1 MVPNKKLSTLIL
13 VKTSLNLIENLFNLL
28 ISDDLFIL
36 EVTYVKKFILKSFLN
51 LPIKVFLNLFSL
63 FTVVVYFMLE
73 KSYIQ
78 KLSKMLPHLNLFI
91 NLFSLYYY
99 YYLFMFLSSIYF
111 ILFLLIFYLL
121 FLIYTFYLFFVFRI
135 LT

>member
-1 MVPNKKLSTLIL
+1 MVHFKKLSTLIL
-13 VKTSLNLIENLFNLL
+13 VKTSLNLLENLFNLL
-28 ISDDLFIL
+28 IPEDLFIL

-51 LPIKVFLNLFSL
+51 LPIKVFLNLLSL

-78 KLSKMLPHLNLFI
+78 KLSKMIPHLNLFI
-91 NLFSLYYY
+91 NLFSLYY

-121 FLIYTFYLFFVFRI
+121 FLLYTFYLFFVFRT